1 MWEVGA
7 ARRKLL
13 NGNLSGNLSTKLSHG
28 DTRALRKTKRRV
40 SKSGSAPAL
49 THTEDAQVGSGQ
61 PRLSHSSLDHACDQE
76 GAAGWRRHGTDCV

>member
-1 MWEVGA
+1 MWEVGAA

-49 THTEDAQVGSGQ
+49 TLRG
-61 PRLSHSSLDHACDQE
+61 R
-76 GAAGWRRHGTDCV
+76 